1 MQIVNIK
8 EVKPNP
14 RNPRIIKDDKFNK
27 LVKSIKDFPDMLNKR
42 PLIVFTDVDGKY
54 IVLGG
59 NMRLKACKEIG
70 IKEVPVIFADEWT
83 EEQKA
88 EFLIK
93 DNVGFGEWD
102 WDELQADWD
111 AEKLDEWGLDLP
123 VDLSVQEE
131 LEAEEDDFDVPEGG
145 IETDIVLGDL
155 FEIGEHRLLCG
166 DSTCSDT
173 VAKLMDGSKADM
185 VFTDPPYLMDFQG
198 NVSWDEKNGTQPTYN
213 AKHDSIKNDKMSK
226 EDGENFLDAINAN
239 IQLFCIGAFY
249 ITFYRLGMD
258 KYFASMTRTGLQC
271 RSVIIWEKG
280 NHTLSNSDYMSRYE
294 PIFYGWVDKHN
305 FYGGKNGMDVWQ
317 IDRTKKNELHPTMK
331 PIPLCEKAISDA
343 SKTEDKVLDL
353 FLGSGSTM
361 VASHQLKR
369 KCYGMELDPKY
380 CQVIIDRMKK
390 LDPTLVIKRNGETAQ

>member
-1 MQIVNIK
+1 MKLVKIT
-8 EVKPNP
+8 EVKTNAKNP
-14 RNPRIIKDDKFNK
+14 RTIKDEKFRK
-27 LVKSIKDFPDMLNKR
+27 LVKSIQEFPDMLNKR

-54 IVLGG
+54 VVLGG

-70 IKEVPVIFADEWT
+70 LKEIPVILADEWT

-102 WDELQADWD
+102 WDILTDEWD
-111 AEKLDEWGLDLP
+111 TNNLEDWGLDLP
-123 VDLSVQEE
+123 VDLSVKE
-131 LEAEEDDFDVPEGG
+131 LEAEEDNFDVPEGG

-173 VAKLMDGSKADM
+173 VAKLMNGEKADM
-185 VFTDPPYLMDFQG
+185 VFTDPPYNIDYQG
-198 NVSWDEKNGTQPTYN
+198 VKDKRDKI
-213 AKHDSIKNDKMSK
+213 ANDKMSD
-226 EDGENFLDAINAN
+226 EDFTQFLYDALNVN
-239 IQLFCIGAFY
+239 SD
-249 ITFYRLGMD
+249 TFYVCCSWQYSHLFRKALEDLQKPVKAFIVWDKINPAQHLD
-258 KYFASMTRTGLQC
+258 KYFKQHE
-271 RSVIIWEKG
+271 IILYHGKFG
-280 NHTLSNSDYMSRYE
+280 GQKTLR
-294 PIFYGWVDKHN
+294 G
-305 FYGGKNGMDVWQ
+305 DVWQ
-317 IDRTKKNELHPTMK
+317 TKRQRNTVHPTMK
-331 PIPLCEKAISDA
+331 PIEIIEMALNDNKDKKNIYDA
-343 SKTEDKVLDL
+343 

-390 LDPTLVIKRNGETAQ
+390 LDPSLEIKRNGEVLK